1 MKRLGVAPTEIHNLT
16 KCNLP
21 QDVKDCLLLGTKF
34 IPTPNL
40 TYKKSSQEL
49 DFQTRCRWLWKHRK
63 SLNNKGPPDWYIPTT
78 YKPPNANWQIEKQ
91 LDLLT
96 KKLLSVQVQK
106 PHYNWHKKLKHSLQ
120 SFLNNRPDLLVFL
133 ADKNLGY
140 TVVTTDW
147 YKEAAVKAHLHKYE
161 DCTSTFMKKI

>member
-1 MKRLGVAPTEIHNLT
+1 MSVLPKPEI
-16 KCNLP
+16 
-21 QDVKDCLLLGTKF
+21 QE
-34 IPTPNL
+34 I
-40 TYKKSSQEL
+40 KSGIT
-49 DFQTRCRWLWKHRK
+49 DFQIRCRCIWKHRK
-63 SLNNKGPPDWYIPTT
+63 SLIDKGPPDWYIPTT
-78 YKPPNANWQIEKQ
+78 YKPPKANWQIQKQ
-91 LDLLT
+91 LNILT

-147 YKEAAVKAHLHKYE
+147 YKEAAKAHINNYE
-161 DCTSTFMKKI
+161 NCTNNFMKNDEGKTSMNEIYQELKDLVHE